1 MMREAGGLDGLEAL
15 DSLDSLDDLDILD
28 GHSFTET
35 LESGT

>member
-1 MMREAGGLDGLEAL
+1 MLGLDGLEAL
-15 DSLDSLDDLDILD
+15 EGLDNLDILD